1 MRHAFSA
8 LALAGLAFL
17 AGAGTGDAQP
27 AEAQV
32 RAALESAPAV
42 AAARADRAAALARAE
57 QTGLGGYETSLDA
70 GLARREVDAS
80 GDSMEWQ
87 LGVSRRFRW
96 PEKRRLDAELSRT
109 ETALAEAAYA
119 HAWQAGALDWAGLW
133 VRWDRARILEDVMAN
148 RADDARTRRDAERA
162 RLDQARGRAV
172 DVDRLGRDLALAEAA
187 LETARQETELARL
200 ALDARFA
207 GTARPDLAAALV
219 PEACGG
225 DGDSDP
231 LSEML
236 QASPALRTARLALDH
251 ARLVRRRAEY
261 DRRTDPQLGL
271 QVFSERDG
279 RETGVGVTVSMPI
292 AGGLR
297 AARVDEAAGNQNGRR
312 ASLAAVE
319 AEARRA
325 ALELAARNIRTE
337 RRLQQ
342 ARDAVAAAEQVLA
355 RLERGRDLQA
365 VTVLDIL
372 EARSALWSARE
383 AEIDARAD
391 RLEVRLH
398 RGIRLGCVLGP
409 ENEPDAPHIP

>member
-8 LALAGLAFL
+8 LALAGVVVL
-17 AGAGTGDAQP
+17 AGSGISDAQP
-27 AEAQV
+27 AQAQV

-70 GLARREVDAS
+70 GLARREVDAA

-119 HAWQAGALDWAGLW
+119 RAWQAGALDWAGLW
-133 VRWDRARILEDVMAN
+133 VRWDRARVLEGVMAN
-148 RADDARTRRDAERA
+148 RADDARARRDAERA

-187 LETARQETELARL
+187 LETARQETELTRL
-200 ALDARFA
+200 ALEARFP

-219 PEACGG
+219 PETCVGNGSGG
-225 DGDSDP
+225 DP
-231 LSEML
+231 LNEML
-236 QASPALRTARLALDH
+236 QASPALRTARLELDH

-279 RETGVGVTVSMPI
+279 RETGVGVTVSVPI

-297 AARVDEAAGNQNGRR
+297 AARIDEAAGQQNGRM
-312 ASLAAVE
+312 ASLAVVE

-365 VTVLDIL
+365 VTMLDIL

-383 AEIDARAD
+383 AEIEARAD
-391 RLEVRLH
+391 RLDVRLR
-398 RGIRLGCVLGP
+398 RGIRLGCVLALDG
-409 ENEPDAPHIP
+409 